1 MPLRKGH
8 IALMRSKTDD
18 PTKERQ
24 KEKQKC
30 APMKVHEPHE
40 PKGRRDEST
49 KSQKTESESD
59 TTWPERNAERR
70 PEYKNEP
77 KPAAREL
84 RAAHGHTK
92 GQPTRHQHHTQQD

>member
-18 PTKERQ
+18 PTRERQ

-40 PKGRRDEST
+40 PKRRQKREEST
-49 KSQKTESESD
+49 KSQKQRVRVTLRGQREMQKA
-59 TTWPERNAERR
+59 TKVQK
-70 PEYKNEP
+70 KNP
-77 KPAAREL
+77 DL
-84 RAAHGHTK
+84 
-92 GQPTRHQHHTQQD
+92 QQGS

>member
-40 PKGRRDEST
+40 PKEGREEST
-49 KSQKTESESD
+49 KSQKKRKRVTLRGQRE
-59 TTWPERNAERR
+59 NAE
-70 PEYKNEP
+70 
-77 KPAAREL
+77 
-84 RAAHGHTK
+84 GDQGTK
-92 GQPTRHQHHTQQD
+92 MNPNLQQGS

>member
-40 PKGRRDEST
+40 PKGRQEREEST
-49 KSQKTESESD
+49 KSQKQKVRVTL
-59 TTWPERNAERR
+59 RGQ
-70 PEYKNEP
+70 
-77 KPAAREL
+77 REMQ
-84 RAAHGHTK
+84 K
-92 GQPTRHQHHTQQD
+92 GDQGTRMNPDQQQGN